1 MRIKKIFSLSSAVM
15 AVVMGLATAI
25 APTSGRAQSEPV
37 PAIKGPAVTVETL
50 SSGLEHPWALAFL
63 PNDAGILITERPGRL
78 RVWTKENGLSEPIA
92 GVPKVHAQSQ
102 GGLLDVALAPDFF
115 RSRRIYLA
123 YAERRDKQ
131 NSATTVGY
139 GVLSS
144 DLKRIDAFRPIF
156 RQEPAL
162 SSGQHYGVRLAFDPG
177 GRDLYI
183 ALGENNHPATAQQL
197 DHLQGKVVRIRPDG
211 MVPRDN
217 PFRSQRDTKAEIW
230 SYGHRNPQG
239 MAWNPWTNDLWLAEH
254 GPQGGDE
261 LNRIQPGAN
270 YGWPLRTHGQGYDG
284 QAIPEASTTPITGL
298 IEPFHYWSVSPA
310 ISGMAFYNDERV
322 PDWQHSL
329 FVGALKEQALIRLQF
344 DEEEGHII
352 GEERL
357 LQDLK
362 QRIRDVRVGPDG
374 YLYVL
379 TDESDGQLLRI
390 QPKP

>member
-1 MRIKKIFSLSSAVM
+1 M
-15 AVVMGLATAI
+15 
-25 APTSGRAQSEPV
+25 
-37 PAIKGPAVTVETL
+37 
-50 SSGLEHPWALAFL
+50 AFL
-63 PNDAGILITERPGRL
+63 PNDAGIVITERPGRL

-92 GVPKVHAQSQ
+92 GVPKVHVQSQ

-183 ALGENNHPATAQQL
+183 ALGENNQPATAQQL

-217 PFRSQRDTKAEIW
+217 PFRSQRDAKAEIW
-230 SYGHRNPQG
+230 TYGHRNPQG
-239 MAWNPWTNDLWLAEH
+239 MAWNPWTNDLWVAEH

-284 QAIPEASTTPITGL
+284 QPIPEASATPITGL

-344 DEEEGHII
+344 DEEDGHII

-362 QRIRDVRVGPDG
+362 QRIRDVRIGPDG
-374 YLYVL
+374 YIYVL